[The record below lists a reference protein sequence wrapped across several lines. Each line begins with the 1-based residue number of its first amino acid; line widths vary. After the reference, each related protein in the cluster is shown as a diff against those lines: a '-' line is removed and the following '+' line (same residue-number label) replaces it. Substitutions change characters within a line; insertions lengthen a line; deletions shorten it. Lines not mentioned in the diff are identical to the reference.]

1 VRVEEEG
8 GYEGVTEGL
17 DANGFLR
24 VRTTEGMR
32 TVVSGG
38 VREIESLGH

>member
-1 VRVEEEG
+1 VRVEEED

-24 VRTTEGMR
+24 VRTAGGLR
-32 TVVSGG
+32 TVISGG
-38 VREIESLGH
+38 VREIDSLSH